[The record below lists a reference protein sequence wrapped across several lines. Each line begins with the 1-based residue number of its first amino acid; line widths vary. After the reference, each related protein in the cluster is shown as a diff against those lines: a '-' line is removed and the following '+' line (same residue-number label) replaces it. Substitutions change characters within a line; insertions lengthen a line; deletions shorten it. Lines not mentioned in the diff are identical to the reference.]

1 VRKFIL
7 LTVTSFALACAKT
20 TPVTHPANQVFLATV
35 FADSAVFIYPTSRR
49 TSWEW
54 NVLDERGFGAE
65 QFMWQAI
72 WDVRR
77 EPPYSLGQGFE
88 VGLTLERNAERR
100 SGSFQDVLRASKGW
114 ALIPPPAHLDVAFAL
129 QPEDSLFI
137 IEHRGSV
144 RITLRRSPTF
154 SRLLNSHPDSLRLE
168 VRLPLIDFQAEKVV
182 RVQYGKD

>member
-1 VRKFIL
+1 MRNSIL
-7 LTVTSFALACAKT
+7 QITSAFALACAKT
-20 TPVTHPANQVFLATV
+20 APLAHPGSQVFSATV
-35 FADSAVFIYPTSRR
+35 FADSAVFVYPPPPR

-54 NVLDERGFGAE
+54 NVLDDRGFGAE

-72 WDVRR
+72 WDVSR

-88 VGLTLERNAERR
+88 VGLTLDRNAERR

-114 ALIPPPAHLDVAFAL
+114 ALVPPPADLDVAYTL

-154 SRLLNSHPDSLRLE
+154 SRLLTSLPDTLRLE
-168 VRLPLIDFQAEKVV
+168 VRLPLIDFQAMKVV
-182 RVQYGKD
+182 RVQYRKD

>member
-1 VRKFIL
+1 MRKFIL
-7 LTVTSFALACAKT
+7 LIATSFALACVKT
-20 TPVTHPANQVFLATV
+20 TPLAQPGNQVFVATV
-35 FADSAVFIYPTSRR
+35 FTDSAVFVYPTPRR

-54 NVLDERGFGAE
+54 NVLDDRGFGAE
-65 QFMWQAI
+65 QYMWEAI
-72 WDVRR
+72 WDVSR

-88 VGLTLERNAERR
+88 VGLRIERNAERR
-100 SGSFQDVLRASKGW
+100 SGSFQDVLRASTGW
-114 ALIPPPAHLDVAFAL
+114 ALVPPPAHLDVAFAL

-168 VRLPLIDFQAEKVV
+168 VRLPLIDFQAKKVV
-182 RVQYGKD
+182 RVQYRKD